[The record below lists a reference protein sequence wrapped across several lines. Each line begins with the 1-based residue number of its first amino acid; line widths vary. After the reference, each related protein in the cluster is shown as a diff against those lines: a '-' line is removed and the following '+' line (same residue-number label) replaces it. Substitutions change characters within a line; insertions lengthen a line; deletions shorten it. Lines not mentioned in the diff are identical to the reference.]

1 MTRVGS
7 KALLAPQPRG
17 CAFGNAT
24 EFCPRMSMP
33 AKDKIRL
40 LIQKLEDKCVRPAC
54 NSMPHKTQIIHA
66 KCGLDAMACYKVIIA
81 KDIGSL
87 SGHSAVKFSAMAK
100 LDSTPYFLTILSLIS
115 FQVTSLIFS
124 SAISFTHLSLV
135 KKLKSCCRHVAP

>member
-66 KCGLDAMACYKVIIA
+66 KCGLDAMALLQSYYCKRHWVL
-81 KDIGSL
+81 IGILCSEIFGDGQIRFDAL
-87 SGHSAVKFSAMAK
+87 
-100 LDSTPYFLTILSLIS
+100 LPNYFIS
-115 FQVTSLIFS
+115 DLLPGNELNFFV
-124 SAISFTHLSLV
+124 
-135 KKLKSCCRHVAP
+135 CN